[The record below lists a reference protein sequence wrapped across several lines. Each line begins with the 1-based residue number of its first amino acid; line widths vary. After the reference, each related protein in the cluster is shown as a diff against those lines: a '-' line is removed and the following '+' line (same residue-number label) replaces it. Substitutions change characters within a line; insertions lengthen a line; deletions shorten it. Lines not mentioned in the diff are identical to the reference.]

1 MESYHQEHMTQETPP
16 IRTTETTIRVIETLN
31 EFGGAG
37 VSDIADHLGIPTSTA
52 FDHLRTLEQCELVVK
67 TGRTYE
73 IGTRF
78 LEFGGYTRSNN
89 EVYRTAQPEIR
100 KLARRTGEH
109 ANLMIEEFGQGVFF
123 GKATGDEAFQL
134 DTHIGKRVHLQTT
147 ALGKAILAFLPDDRV
162 TEIFK
167 TRGLP
172 EITRHTITDQEQLFE
187 ELEDV
192 REKGYATD
200 DEERILGVRCVAA
213 PVLNDTDVL
222 AAVSVSGAKSGM
234 QGDRF
239 HEEIPEL
246 VQRAANVIEV
256 NLKYK

>member
-1 MESYHQEHMTQETPP
+1 MTQETPP
-16 IRTTETTIRVIETLN
+16 IRTTKTTIRVIEALN
-31 EFGGAG
+31 EFDGVG
-37 VSDIADHLGIPTSTA
+37 VSDLADYLDIPTSTA

-67 TGRTYE
+67 NGQTYE

-78 LEFGGYTRSNN
+78 LEFGGYARSTN
-89 EVYRTAQPEIR
+89 EVYRTALPEIR

-109 ANLMIEEFGQGVFF
+109 ANLMIEEFGEGVFF
-123 GKATGDEAFQL
+123 AKATGEEAFQL

-162 TEIFK
+162 DEILE

-172 EITRHTITDQEQLFE
+172 EITRHTVTNREKLLE
-187 ELEDV
+187 ELDTV
-192 REKGYATD
+192 RENGYATD

-213 PVLNDTDVL
+213 PVKHNNKNVL

-239 HEEIPEL
+239 RNEIPEL

>member
-1 MESYHQEHMTQETPP
+1 MTQETPP
-16 IRTTETTIRVIETLN
+16 IRTTRTTIHVIEALA
-31 EFGGAG
+31 EFGEAG
-37 VSDIADHLGIPTSTA
+37 VSDIADHLNLPTSTT

-67 TGRTYE
+67 NGSTYE

-78 LEFGGYTRSNN
+78 LEFGGYTRSRN
-89 EVYRTAQPEIR
+89 EVYRTALPEIQ
-100 KLARRTGEH
+100 KLARKTGEH
-109 ANLMIEEFGQGVFF
+109 ANLMIEEFGRGVFF
-123 GKATGDEAFQL
+123 AKATGEEAFQL

-162 TEIFK
+162 DEILE

-172 EITRHTITDQEQLFE
+172 EITRHTITDREQLLN

-192 REKGYATD
+192 REQGYATD

-213 PVLNDTDVL
+213 PVLDNNETIL

-234 QGDRF
+234 QGNRF
-239 HEEIPEL
+239 QDDIPEL